1 MPPRYFTPDEA
12 NAALDEVRPLAQ
24 KLVAH
29 RKNLERAEQERAE
42 IATRIAG
49 NGGGIDTGRFQALEK
64 RAERARVG
72 IARCVNG
79 IHALG
84 AIVKDLDQGLVD
96 FPAHHAGEEVLLC
109 WRVGEP
115 EIEYWHGLE
124 EGFAGRKPL
133 PFE

>member
-1 MPPRYFTPDEA
+1 MPPRYFTPEEA
-12 NAALDEVRPLAQ
+12 NAALDEVRPLAE

-29 RKNLERAEQERAE
+29 RQRLERAAQERAE
-42 IATRIAG
+42 IASRVAG
-49 NGGGIDTGRFQALEK
+49 NGGGIDVARVAGLDTRI
-64 RAERARVG
+64 ERARVG

-84 AIVKDLDQGLVD
+84 AIVKDLDQGLID
-96 FPAHHAGEEVLLC
+96 FPARHDGEDVLLC

-115 EIEYWHGLE
+115 AVEHWHGLD
-124 EGFAGRKPL
+124 EGFAGRKRL

>member
-1 MPPRYFTPDEA
+1 MPPRYFTPEDA
-12 NAALDEVRPLAQ
+12 NAALDEVRPLAE

-29 RKNLERAEQERAE
+29 RRRLERAAQERAE
-42 IATRIAG
+42 IAARVAG
-49 NGGGIDTGRFQALEK
+49 NGGGLDVARVAGLDTRI
-64 RAERARVG
+64 ERARAG

-96 FPAHHAGEEVLLC
+96 FPAQHDGEEVLLC

-115 EIEYWHGLE
+115 DVDYWHGLD
-124 EGFAGRKPL
+124 EGFAGRKRL